1 MSSIPRN
8 SSLRT
13 QQRDWSIIGAQ
24 LTPVR
29 GMNGSLPPST
39 MPGKSQAVQRFPAAQ
54 KPGTQCLSSGCLTP
68 QALRFPASLSPLPD
82 PIPPE
87 FPRGV
92 GSPALAF
99 PLSPRQDLGAV
110 VTASPDPPQPRDVG
124 CQAGARPGHAQ
135 SAQVQ
140 AAAAVGEQEEE
151 GAVAA
156 AVRSRARAE
165 LRSLLPAG
173 ARPCPQV
180 AGSRARRRRFLA
192 APCAYPAEVAGSRT
206 HSPRTPTPDVKRD
219 SSPSTPGAIY

>member
-1 MSSIPRN
+1 
-8 SSLRT
+8 
-13 QQRDWSIIGAQ
+13 
-24 LTPVR
+24 
-29 GMNGSLPPST
+29 
-39 MPGKSQAVQRFPAAQ
+39 MPGKSQAVQRSLLPRSLG
-54 KPGTQCLSSGCLTP
+54 PSVCLLDLTL

-82 PIPPE
+82 PVPPE

-110 VTASPDPPQPRDVG
+110 VTASPDPPQPRGVG

-140 AAAAVGEQEEE
+140 AAAAVGEEEEE

-180 AGSRARRRRFLA
+180 AGSRARRRLFLA
-192 APCAYPAEVAGSRT
+192 ALCAYPAAVAGSRT
-206 HSPRTPTPDVKRD
+206 HIPRTPTPDVKRD